1 MVYQADEKG
10 IEVMKKIITIQHTQ
24 SVQHIN
30 GMIGSWT
37 DWELTELG
45 KEHAENIG
53 RRLSAELKGQPYK
66 IYSSDLLRAK
76 QTAEPLARCMG
87 IEIEYLEKL
96 REINFGEAIGK
107 SKQWSQENRLFIN
120 SIDEPE
126 FHGAETW
133 RELWNRI
140 ESLYRDILAGEA
152 ENIILVSHG
161 GTLAVWHQGWLSFDV
176 RERKIGP
183 PGGVSFFTINNSG
196 ERTIQRLNDS
206 SYMEGTTK

>member
-1 MVYQADEKG
+1 ME
-10 IEVMKKIITIQHTQ
+10 
-24 SVQHIN
+24 
-30 GMIGSWT
+30 
-37 DWELTELG
+37 
-45 KEHAENIG
+45 
-53 RRLSAELKGQPYK
+53 
-66 IYSSDLLRAK
+66 
-76 QTAEPLARCMG
+76 

-107 SKQWSQENRLFIN
+107 SKQWSQENRLLIN

-140 ESLYRDILAGEA
+140 ESVCRDIVAGEA

-161 GTLAVWHQGWLSFDV
+161 GALAVWHQGWFTFDV

-183 PGGVSFFTINNSG
+183 PGGVSFIEINNNG
-196 ERTIQRLNDS
+196 ERIISRLNDL
-206 SYMEGTTK
+206 SYTR

>member
-1 MVYQADEKG
+1 
-10 IEVMKKIITIQHTQ
+10 MKTIITIQHTQ
-24 SVQHIN
+24 SVQHTN

-37 DWELTELG
+37 DWELTNLG

-53 RRLSAELKGQPYK
+53 RKLSAELKGPIYK

-76 QTAEPLARCMG
+76 QTAEPLARYMG
-87 IEIEYLEKL
+87 VEIEYSEKL

-107 SKQWSQENRLFIN
+107 SKQWAQENRLPIN

-133 RELWNRI
+133 RELWNRV
-140 ESLYRDILAGEA
+140 ESVYRDTTADEA

-161 GTLAVWHQGWLSFDV
+161 GALAVWHQGLLDFDV
-176 RERKIGP
+176 RDRKIGSA
-183 PGGVSFFTINNSG
+183 GGVSFFKITDDG
-196 ERTIQRLNDS
+196 ERIIQKLNDL
-206 SYMEGTTK
+206 SYIEG